1 LKGVFRKIDDRTLV
15 AASAAAMEALA
26 SVHRGQ
32 DCMADVRGARN
43 IQQFN
48 LFWKMMDLLA
58 KATDCTK
65 YAAKQWLMREMRY
78 VDMLMLPDGAM
89 ELVPQSVAFERM
101 TQEDFAEFFS
111 AAIPHIATELEIAPA
126 ELVAQFESL
135 LVPEE
140 RQHFNKIKAM
150 AKGWTR

>member
-1 LKGVFRKIDDRTLV
+1 MKGVFRKIDDRTLV
-15 AASAAAMEALA
+15 AASAAALEALA

-48 LFWKMMDLLA
+48 LFWKMMDILA
-58 KATDCTK
+58 QGTDCTK
-65 YAAKQWLMREMRY
+65 RAAQRWLMREMRY
-78 VDMLMLPDGAM
+78 VDLFLLPDGSM
-89 ELVPQSVAFERM
+89 EIAPQSVAYERM
-101 TQEDFAEFFS
+101 TQEAFAEFFS

-126 ELVAQFESL
+126 DLIAQFESL

-140 RQHFNKIKAM
+140 RQHFNKIKSM
-150 AKGWTR
+150 AKGWAR